1 MIFKS
6 LVVGPIQANCY
17 LLGCEATQQALVIDP
32 GEEPE
37 RIGAELSAA
46 GLTPCAYFHTHG
58 HLDHVGAT
66 GRLKQALGGEILLH
80 RDDAFLYDRAP
91 EQALTYGLSLPPM
104 VPVDRYI
111 AAGETVT
118 WGEAQGLVLPTP
130 GHSPGGICLLVK
142 SQDEGPDWVFTGDTL
157 FNGSIGRT
165 DLPGGSLETLMDSIR
180 TQLLVLPDETV
191 VASGHGPLST
201 IGREKEINPFLQSG
215 SLY

>member
-17 LLGCEATQQALVIDP
+17 LLGCEATKQALVIDP
-32 GEEPE
+32 GEDPE
-37 RIGAELSAA
+37 RITAELKHA
-46 GLTPCAYFHTHG
+46 GLTPVAYFHTHG

-80 RDDAFLYDRAP
+80 QADEFLYNAAP
-91 EQALTYGLSLPPM
+91 EHAMNYGLMLPPM
-104 VPVDRYI
+104 VPIDRFI
-111 AAGETVT
+111 AAGERVT

-130 GHSPGGICLLVK
+130 GHSPGGICLQVK
-142 SQDEGPDWVFTGDTL
+142 SADASPDWIFTGDTL

-165 DLPGGSLETLMDSIR
+165 DLSGGSMETLLASIR

-201 IGREKEINPFLQSG
+201 IGREKEINPFLQG
-215 SLY
+215 SF